1 MESLLYAFGL
11 SLLCFLLFHIHGF
24 VHFCRSS
31 RKRKQMMEKPI
42 LEWRDFPEPES
53 LAEEDYQEMITL
65 LQNRCQHLATEWE
78 TRQQDS
84 LDYYT
89 TWVHQI
95 KTPIS
100 VMQMQLQAE
109 DTKEHRELL
118 AELFRIEQY
127 VEMVLNY
134 IRLDSDTND
143 LVLQEQDVDE
153 MIRGVIRKF
162 APQFI
167 RRKLKLVYEPVEKTY
182 ITDAKWFSFILE
194 QLISNAVKYT
204 IEGGI
209 TISLSQDKNVLSIG
223 DTGIGIAPEDLPRI
237 FEKGYTGYQGRT
249 DKKATGLGLYLC
261 KQAADKIGIRLRA
274 ESVPGTGSVFYMELV
289 QQNRETE

>member
-1 MESLLYAFGL
+1 
-11 SLLCFLLFHIHGF
+11 
-24 VHFCRSS
+24 
-31 RKRKQMMEKPI
+31 
-42 LEWRDFPEPES
+42 
-53 LAEEDYQEMITL
+53 
-65 LQNRCQHLATEWE
+65 
-78 TRQQDS
+78 
-84 LDYYT
+84 
-89 TWVHQI
+89 
-95 KTPIS
+95 
-100 VMQMQLQAE
+100 
-109 DTKEHRELL
+109 
-118 AELFRIEQY
+118 
-127 VEMVLNY
+127 
-134 IRLDSDTND
+134 
-143 LVLQEQDVDE
+143 

-167 RRKLKLVYEPVEKTY
+167 RRKLKLVYEPVEKKY
-182 ITDAKWFSFILE
+182 ITDEKWFSFILE